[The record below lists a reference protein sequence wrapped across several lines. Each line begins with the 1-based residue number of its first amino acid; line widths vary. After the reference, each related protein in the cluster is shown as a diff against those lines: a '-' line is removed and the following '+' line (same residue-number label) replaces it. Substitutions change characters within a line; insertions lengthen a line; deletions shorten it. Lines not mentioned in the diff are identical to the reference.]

1 MLPSTQVEMGKN
13 GEGPGK
19 GWNPSRKPAGLSSE
33 LHGMIMRVHRP
44 GLVKIKTKEQFRLLE
59 VVGLSI
65 QVIFALSIA
74 TWWKGMKILVISHVI
89 FWIPCEIS
97 KTHSFKVFQQKPS
110 AVLTFQ
116 EQKTWQWKIDCKWRI
131 LIGQSPINEGFSA
144 SHVWW
149 HRRVNLV
156 HSCPLLSLITAGDGD
171 WLQNFLRL
179 WKDQWL
185 VAGFVYIFL
194 LSINQPGMMMIFHQ
208 TTSFGCLKMGW
219 SSHWLRPF
227 FSGST
232 ARWRAFLFHVS
243 DHHRPQG
250 VLMV

>member
-1 MLPSTQVEMGKN
+1 
-13 GEGPGK
+13 
-19 GWNPSRKPAGLSSE
+19 
-33 LHGMIMRVHRP
+33 MRVHHRP
-44 GLVKIKTKEQFRLLE
+44 GLVKIKTNEQFRLLE

-74 TWWKGMKILVISHVI
+74 TWWKGMKILVIWHVI
-89 FWIPCEIS
+89 CWIPCEIS
-97 KTHSFKVFQQKPS
+97 KTHSFKMFQQKPS

-131 LIGQSPINEGFSA
+131 LIEQSSINEGFSA

-194 LSINQPGMMMIFHQ
+194 LSINQPGMIMMMMIFHQ
-208 TTSFGCLKMGW
+208 TTRRW
-219 SSHWLRPF
+219 PIWDDPNWL
-227 FSGST
+227 
-232 ARWRAFLFHVS
+232 HVFQWLN
-243 DHHRPQG
+243 R
-250 VLMV
+250 